1 MRAGKRVF
9 CFLIF
14 LGLLASLGVRS
25 GLDARPQPPLRI
37 LLSNDDGIE
46 APGLATLFEKLSA
59 IGQVTVAAPSKNYS
73 GTSHGVTSNRPIM
86 VAEMDKNGSKWY
98 AIDALPATCVRLA
111 MEALLPEKPDLVV
124 SGINSGEN
132 MGVVTFYSAT
142 VAAAREASFMG
153 IPAISVNLQKSPA
166 MNYAD
171 AADFIAVLARE
182 VKDKGLRRGFFLN
195 VNYPAL
201 PKDKIKGVLITK
213 QDIQPSLEF
222 YERRTS
228 PEGKTYFLPTYKDLV
243 QAPERTDVWA
253 MANGY
258 ISIAPMQFDQ
268 TAYRE
273 LGTLEAWKIT
283 KWKK

>member
-9 CFLIF
+9 CFLIL

-46 APGLATLFEKLSA
+46 APGLAALFEKLSA
-59 IGQVTVAAPSKNYS
+59 LGRVTVAAPSKNYS

-111 MEALLPEKPDLVV
+111 LEALLPGKPDLVV

-153 IPAISVNLQKSPA
+153 IPAISVNLQRSPA
-166 MNYAD
+166 MKYED
-171 AADFIAVLARE
+171 AADFIADLVRE
-182 VKDKGLRRGFFLN
+182 VKDKGLRPGFFLN

-201 PKDKIKGVLITK
+201 PKGKIKGVLITK

-258 ISIAPMQFDQ
+258 ISIAPLQFDQ

-273 LGTLEAWKIT
+273 LGTLETWKIT

>member
-14 LGLLASLGVRS
+14 LGLLASFGLGNK
-25 GLDARPQPPLRI
+25 LDARPQPPPRI

-46 APGLATLFEKLSA
+46 APGLAALFEKLSLL
-59 IGQVTVAAPSKNYS
+59 GRVTVAAPSKNYS
-73 GTSHGVTSNRPIM
+73 GTSHGVTSNCPIM

-111 MEALLPEKPDLVV
+111 LEVLLPEKPDLVV

-153 IPAISVNLQKSPA
+153 IPAISVNLQRSPT

-171 AADFIAVLARE
+171 AADFTADLARE
-182 VKDKGLRRGFFLN
+182 VKDKGLRGGFFLN

-201 PKDKIKGVLITK
+201 PKDRIKGVLITK
-213 QDIQPSLEF
+213 QDIQPALEF

-243 QAPERTDVWA
+243 RAPETTDVWA

-258 ISIAPMQFDQ
+258 ISIVPLQFDQ

-273 LGTLEAWKIT
+273 LGSLETWKIT
-283 KWKK
+283 KLKK